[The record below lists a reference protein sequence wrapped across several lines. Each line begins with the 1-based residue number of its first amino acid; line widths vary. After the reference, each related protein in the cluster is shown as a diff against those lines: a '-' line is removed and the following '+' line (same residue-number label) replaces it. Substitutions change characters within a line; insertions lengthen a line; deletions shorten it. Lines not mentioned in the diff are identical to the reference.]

1 MNTATAHRHL
11 DEDAVLHVSEFFR
24 ALSDPMR
31 LRILDE
37 LRSTGPASVGELTQR
52 LGCSQANVSKHLST
66 LAQRG
71 LVERESQGTK
81 AIYRIG
87 EDIAAP
93 LCDLVCEHVAQRL
106 QAAAVTGARLS
117 RRTTTLEDD
126 TDD

>member
-1 MNTATAHRHL
+1 MNTTVHRHL
-11 DEDAVLHVSEFFR
+11 DEEAVQHVSEFFR

-37 LRSTGPASVGELTQR
+37 LRSAGPASVGELTQR
-52 LGCSQANVSKHLST
+52 LGSSQANVSKHLST

-71 LVERESQGTK
+71 LVERETQGTK
-81 AIYRIG
+81 TIYRIG

-106 QAAAVTGARLS
+106 QAAAQAGARLA
-117 RRTTTLEDD
+117 RRPGAREDG

>member
-1 MNTATAHRHL
+1 MNTTAHRQL
-11 DEDAVLHVSEFFR
+11 DEAAVQHVSEFFR

-37 LRSTGPASVGELTQR
+37 LRGAGPASVGELTQR
-52 LGCSQANVSKHLST
+52 LGSSQANVSKHLST

-71 LVERESQGTK
+71 LVERETQGTK
-81 AIYRIG
+81 TIYRIG

-93 LCDLVCEHVAQRL
+93 LCELVCEHVAQRL
-106 QAAAVTGARLS
+106 QAAALAGARLS
-117 RRTTTLEDD
+117 RRGPGAQDE